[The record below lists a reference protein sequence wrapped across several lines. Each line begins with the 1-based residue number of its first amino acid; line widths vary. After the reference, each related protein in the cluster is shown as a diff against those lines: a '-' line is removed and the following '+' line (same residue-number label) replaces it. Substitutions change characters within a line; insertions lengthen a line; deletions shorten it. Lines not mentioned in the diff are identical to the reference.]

1 MNLTKPSLCVDHQ
14 RPNSQCGIKVLLFY
28 FAVFFFFFAFDG
40 MGSRD
45 HLLVKSVKTTKIL
58 NRQAREACNDM
69 NMEGERSG
77 HEPGSLSLEDGA
89 GGGRGQGPGTGR

>member
-1 MNLTKPSLCVDHQ
+1 MLTTNGQTANVGLKFYCF
-14 RPNSQCGIKVLLFY
+14 ILLF
-28 FAVFFFFFAFDG
+28 FFSFFFFAFDG

-58 NRQAREACNDM
+58 NRQASEACNDM

-89 GGGRGQGPGTGR
+89 EQVGGEARDQGRGDKR

>member
-1 MNLTKPSLCVDHQ
+1 
-14 RPNSQCGIKVLLFY
+14 
-28 FAVFFFFFAFDG
+28 

-58 NRQAREACNDM
+58 NRQASEACNDM

-89 GGGRGQGPGTGR
+89 EQVGGEARDQGRGDKR